1 MSCTSCAQ
9 PSSPLFIDNP
19 LFLVDNSDDDGDDGD
34 DALTTALSA
43 RHPTVPA
50 MAIRV
55 SVAICT
61 TSFLLGILFT
71 HWIADSLTLWKAP
84 ITTEHI
90 WTSASYYS
98 LFSRSPP
105 ELGYALAA
113 VVTLGA
119 ATILWSL
126 GDGAAG
132 NLMFDGASI
141 FLYGTAIA
149 VYLYKVIPTF
159 DETFSSVQVPVPS
172 SAPLPPSLR
181 FEVLN
186 LASAHLVCSVALTGV
201 MALQAARWWS
211 EHADSDSDPSD
222 LLSPSTEANAR
233 KRTGRKHS
241 PTAQRRARRRKNS
254 ASKISASS
262 TASRL
267 SAATAAATS
276 DLKGI
281 KE

>member
-1 MSCTSCAQ
+1 
-9 PSSPLFIDNP
+9 
-19 LFLVDNSDDDGDDGD
+19 
-34 DALTTALSA
+34 
-43 RHPTVPA
+43 

-71 HWIADSLTLWKAP
+71 HWIADSLTLWKVP
-84 ITTEHI
+84 ITTENI

-98 LFSRSPP
+98 LFARSPP

-113 VVTLGA
+113 IVTLGA

-149 VYLYKVIPTF
+149 VYLYKVIPVF
-159 DETFSSVQVPVPS
+159 DDTFSSVVIPVPS
-172 SAPLPPSLR
+172 SVPLPPSLR

-211 EHADSDSDPSD
+211 EHADDEDDTD
-222 LLSPSTEANAR
+222 LLSPSAEQHAQ

-241 PTAQRRARRRKNS
+241 PSAQRRARRRKNS
-254 ASKISASS
+254 ASKISASG

-267 SAATAAATS
+267 SAATAAAAS